1 MWRSWLRHLQPFEC
15 VHTLPL
21 HVLHSHARPSR
32 FVLPVT
38 QAHRVLCRW
47 MLSVVDKIRAADAKP
62 PVLWQIVQPAATSQA
77 SQPSVEQRGQES
89 ESTPAQAPAPA
100 PQPAPSTQRP
110 ASPTQDATQHSATA
124 APVVPTEAPKP
135 RRVRSVALM
144 SLARKPEP
152 RRSSN
157 SEAAGSSTAPEAND
171 VKEAEEDEDEGEV
184 PSPRE
189 LVSTLTTEELHE
201 VAAVRK
207 PPKGFVL
214 AMGVVRRYT
223 VVVVFEN
230 LLQPQRSHTADVA
243 QLCLLFEETP
253 KWGVARELLKE
264 GDFTKRVLSL
274 QPEVVPVRACYAGQ
288 LLCALPHRC

>member
-1 MWRSWLRHLQPFEC
+1 
-15 VHTLPL
+15 
-21 HVLHSHARPSR
+21 
-32 FVLPVT
+32 
-38 QAHRVLCRW
+38 
-47 MLSVVDKIRAADAKP
+47 
-62 PVLWQIVQPAATSQA
+62 
-77 SQPSVEQRGQES
+77 
-89 ESTPAQAPAPA
+89 
-100 PQPAPSTQRP
+100 
-110 ASPTQDATQHSATA
+110 
-124 APVVPTEAPKP
+124 
-135 RRVRSVALM
+135 M
-144 SLARKPEP
+144 SLARKPAP

-214 AMGVVRRYT
+214 AMGV
-223 VVVVFEN
+223 
-230 LLQPQRSHTADVA
+230 
-243 QLCLLFEETP
+243 LCLLFEETP

-274 QPEVVPVRACYAGQ
+274 QPEVVPARTQAMVRRVVDGNGKRMK
-288 LLCALPHRC
+288 LLVVDVKSGHPRAYRVLTLWALAFAAEMQELATAAANEAAAES